1 MPDKLQQLLLK
12 SKMHVLIVD
21 DDPIQQKVI
30 SLLLKSLMTDPEI
43 SYSSNG
49 REALEQFNNETTIDY
64 AFVDL
69 HMPVMDGW
77 ELLKILETRL
87 NPEKKS
93 PKIFVLS
100 STISPEE
107 IDRVHRF
114 KTVEDF
120 IIKPLTKEILSQI
133 IYKHH

>member
-1 MPDKLQQLLLK
+1 
-12 SKMHVLIVD
+12 MHVLIVD

-30 SLLLKSLMTDPEI
+30 SLLLKSIMTYPEI
-43 SYSSNG
+43 SYSNNG
-49 REALEQFNNETTIDY
+49 KEALAYFNNESTIDY
-64 AFVDL
+64 AFIDL

-77 ELLKILETRL
+77 ELLKILETRVT
-87 NPEKKS
+87 PETTS

-114 KTVEDF
+114 KTVNEF

-133 IYKHH
+133 LSKFH